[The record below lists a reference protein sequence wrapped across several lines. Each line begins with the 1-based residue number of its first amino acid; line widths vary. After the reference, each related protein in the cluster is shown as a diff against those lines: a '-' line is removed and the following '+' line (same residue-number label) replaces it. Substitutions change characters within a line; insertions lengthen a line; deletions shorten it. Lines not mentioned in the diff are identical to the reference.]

1 MSKPTTPTSRT
12 RYIIDDIDI
21 KDIENTM
28 ADFQDQAM
36 CLAQAIE
43 TLLHPKLGE
52 DSPHFSAWRLCELLV
67 AHLESG
73 SMQHAVKGF
82 LESEVLK

>member
-1 MSKPTTPTSRT
+1 MNSNKPTTHT
-12 RYIIDDIDI
+12 RYIVDELDVQDALYT
-21 KDIENTM
+21 IET
-28 ADFQDQAM
+28 FQDQAM

-43 TLLHPKLGE
+43 MLLQPKGGA
-52 DSPHFSAWRLCELLV
+52 DSPHFSAWKLSELLV

-73 SMQHAVKGF
+73 HMQQLVKGH